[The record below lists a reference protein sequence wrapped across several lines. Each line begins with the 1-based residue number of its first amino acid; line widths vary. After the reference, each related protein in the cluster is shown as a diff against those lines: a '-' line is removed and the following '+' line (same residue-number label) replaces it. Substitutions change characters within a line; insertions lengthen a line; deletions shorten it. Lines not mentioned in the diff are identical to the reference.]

1 VNANWAQVVGTVF
14 VGVVGLWVAHN
25 YRRQIRLKL
34 AERQVDAYTTLWTTT
49 ASATPERTTPLD
61 HDERQKLYDSMV
73 DWYFHTGSGIFLPGA
88 TRNLF
93 VGVRSNLVCPIPSLK
108 PASLAKE
115 LAGLSEE
122 DADRRRGCIVIRQVS
137 LLRFQL
143 KSDLDLH
150 GFNYYSALRADD
162 RAFLKSC
169 GISPWRNP
177 WRQPVFRSSGRAGPN
192 PCVCGSC
199 PPLSLDPPTEF
210 P

>member
-1 VNANWAQVVGTVF
+1 MNANWAQVVGTVF

-49 ASATPERTTPLD
+49 GSATPERTTPLD
-61 HDERQKLYDSMV
+61 RDERQKLYDSMV
-73 DWYFHTGSGIFLPGA
+73 DWYFHTGSGIFLPGV

-115 LAGLSEE
+115 LSSLPEA
-122 DADRRRGCIVIRQVS
+122 DAERWRGCVVIRQVS
-137 LLRFQL
+137 LLRTQL

-150 GFNYYSALRADD
+150 
-162 RAFLKSC
+162 
-169 GISPWRNP
+169 
-177 WRQPVFRSSGRAGPN
+177 SGGPAPAGTASGSH
-192 PCVCGSC
+192 VSC
-199 PPLSLDPPTEF
+199 PASTT
-210 P
+210 